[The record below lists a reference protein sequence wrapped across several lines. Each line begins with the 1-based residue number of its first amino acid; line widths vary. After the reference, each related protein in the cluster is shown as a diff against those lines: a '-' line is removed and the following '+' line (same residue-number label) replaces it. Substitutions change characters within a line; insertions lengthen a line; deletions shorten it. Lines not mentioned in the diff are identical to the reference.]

1 MRLETHLA
9 AGLTSAT
16 TNKYLPEDAPPL
28 HFQKQ
33 GIAWGIVHIGFFGVF
48 GFWAL
53 ETEQKPNTEQ
63 P

>member
-1 MRLETHLA
+1 MRLETHLG

-16 TNKYLPEDAPPL
+16 TNKYLSEDAPPL
-28 HFQKQ
+28 NFRKQ